1 MSKPP
6 PNSKT
11 QELLILV
18 LPESSMMTLS
28 SVLDPLRAA
37 NRLSRLP
44 LFSWQL
50 LSLDGKPI
58 NLSCGVE
65 IKVDSQLLANNI
77 GDLLVVV
84 AGFNHEF
91 HAPSKSLVNLRKTA
105 SSFTTIF
112 GVESGTWI
120 LARAGIISH
129 QQVTTHWEDTENLAD
144 RYPNLEVRDERFVID
159 KRVWT
164 SGGASPTFDMMLH
177 YLRSTQNKSLALDV
191 ASAFI
196 YKESSAPTDAQTL
209 ASIGRIEELEPRLA
223 KVIKIMEANI
233 EEPIAITEIAQS
245 INLSVRSLEQ
255 LSTKYLS
262 ITPGAYY
269 LRLRLQTARRLV
281 LDTRLTLL
289 EISVRA
295 GFNSQPAFS
304 RAYKSRFGQS
314 PLAMRNNSI

>member
-1 MSKPP
+1 MSSPTA
-6 PNSKT
+6 NNQT
-11 QELLILV
+11 QALTILV

-50 LSLDGKPI
+50 VSLDGRSI

-65 IKVDSQLLANNI
+65 IKVEGPLQSNSS

-84 AGFNHEF
+84 AGFNHES
-91 HAPSKSLVNLRKTA
+91 HAPSRSLVNLRKTA
-105 SSFTTIF
+105 SSFNTIC
-112 GVESGTWI
+112 GVEAGTWI
-120 LARAGIISH
+120 LARAGIINH
-129 QQVTTHWEDTENLAD
+129 HQVTTHWEDTENLAD
-144 RYPNLEVRDERFVID
+144 CYPSLEVKNERFVID
-159 KRVWT
+159 NRIWT

-191 ASAFI
+191 ASVFI

-223 KVIKIMEANI
+223 GAIKIMEANL
-233 EEPIAITEIAQS
+233 EEPIAISVIAQS
-245 INLSVRSLEQ
+245 IKLSVRSLEQ

-262 ITPGAYY
+262 VTPGAYY

-289 EISVRA
+289 EIAVRA
-295 GFNSQPAFS
+295 GFNSQSAFS
-304 RAYKSRFGQS
+304 RAYKNRFGQS

>member
-1 MSKPP
+1 LSKPP
-6 PNSKT
+6 INNQT
-11 QELLILV
+11 QQLTILV
-18 LPESSMMTLS
+18 LPESSMMTLA

-50 LSLDGKPI
+50 VSLDGKPI

-65 IKVDSQLLANNI
+65 IKVDSPLQSNGS
-77 GDLLVVV
+77 GDLLIVV
-84 AGFNHEF
+84 AGFNHQD
-91 HAPSKSLVNLRKTA
+91 HAPSRALVNLRKTA
-105 SSFTTIF
+105 SSFSTIC
-112 GVESGTWI
+112 GIEAGTWI
-120 LARAGIISH
+120 LARAGIINH
-129 QQVTTHWEDTENLAD
+129 HQVTTHWEDTENLAD
-144 RYPNLEVRDERFVID
+144 SYPSLDVRDERFVID
-159 KRVWT
+159 HRIWT

-191 ASAFI
+191 AGVFI

-223 KVIKIMEANI
+223 KAIRIMEANL
-233 EEPIAITEIAQS
+233 EDPIAISKIAQS

-262 ITPGAYY
+262 VTPGAYY

-281 LDTRLTLL
+281 LETRLSLL

-295 GFNSQPAFS
+295 GFNSQSAFS
-304 RAYKSRFGQS
+304 RAYNSRFGQS